1 MEHMLSTIDRDVPSA
16 AIRDIKDSHILMHS
30 RPSMRQ
36 ACIPAIIG
44 SLLATVYNPNVIGD
58 EYAKLVAQAE
68 LECVVSRRG
77 QGREKGW
84 ELGGRGGCLR
94 GAELMVV
101 ANECGM
107 RALDRPWCRT

>member
-1 MEHMLSTIDRDVPSA
+1 
-16 AIRDIKDSHILMHS
+16 
-30 RPSMRQ
+30 MRQ

-84 ELGGRGGCLR
+84 ELGGRGGLR

-107 RALDRPWCRT
+107 RALHGGCWTGHGVGPDGLRFEPIRRRVHLRR